1 MVRKLY
7 TDKEYSDKACEA
19 NALGKKLIKV
29 QEEREYEVEVLEWD
43 YIEVEE
49 ERQKI
54 DPETGEPM
62 YDDEGNPIMEI
73 VTVQKAVPHMVEE
86 TIIDPET
93 GEEKTIIVQGHHT
106 ETRTEIVEYL
116 EIVDNPENF
125 ERCFFNT
132 SLGYVKRKAFVK
144 GTGEFKDFLSDMLA
158 GMVVGQPI
166 LVYDRELNQSQAIVT
181 EEFKQECAAQY
192 NRDFYGG

>member
-29 QEEREYEVEVLEWD
+29 QEEETYTVEVYEWHKKT
-43 YIEVEE
+43 IEVPIYDEE
-49 ERQKI
+49 TGEI
-54 DPETGEPM
+54 IGYEPVEVDDYDNPIMVDEVDPETGE
-62 YDDEGNPIMEI
+62 
-73 VTVQKAVPHMVEE
+73 VHKVQK
-86 TIIDPET
+86 
-93 GEEKTIIVQGHHT
+93 HHT
-106 ETRTEIVEYL
+106 EYRTEIVEYL

-125 ERCFFNT
+125 ERCFFET
-132 SLGYVKRKAFVK
+132 SLGFVKRKAFVK

-166 LVYDRELNQSQAIVT
+166 LVYDRDLNQSLVNVT
-181 EEFKQECAAQY
+181 EQFKQECAEQY

>member
-29 QEEREYEVEVLEWD
+29 QEEREYEVTVLEWEKKT
-43 YIEVEE
+43 IEVPIYNEE
-49 ERQKI
+49 GEIIGYESKEVDDYTKPI
-54 DPETGEPM
+54 MIEVVDPVTGEK
-62 YDDEGNPIMEI
+62 
-73 VTVQKAVPHMVEE
+73 VWVQKSHQEV
-86 TIIDPET
+86 
-93 GEEKTIIVQGHHT
+93 
-106 ETRTEIVEYL
+106 RTEIVEYL
-116 EIVDNPENF
+116 DIVDNPENF

-158 GMVVGQPI
+158 GMEVGQQIITYTEDLQPN
-166 LVYDRELNQSQAIVT
+166 LVQVT
-181 EEFKQECAAQY
+181 QEFLDECKAQY
-192 NRDFYGG
+192 NRDFYGE

>member
-29 QEEREYEVEVLEWD
+29 QEEREYEVTVLEWEKKT
-43 YIEVEE
+43 IEVPIYNEE
-49 ERQKI
+49 GEIIGHKEIEVDDHTKPIMIDEEVI
-54 DPETGEPM
+54 DPTTG
-62 YDDEGNPIMEI
+62 
-73 VTVQKAVPHMVEE
+73 E
-86 TIIDPET
+86 TIIVH
-93 GEEKTIIVQGHHT
+93 VQKHHT

-125 ERCFFNT
+125 QRNFFNT
-132 SLGYVKRKAFVK
+132 SLGYVRRKPYVK
-144 GTGEFKDFLSDMLA
+144 GTKEYKDFLSDMLA
-158 GMVVGQPI
+158 GMEVGQQIITYTEDLQPN
-166 LVYDRELNQSQAIVT
+166 LVQVT
-181 EEFKQECAAQY
+181 QEFLDECKAQY